1 MRPSGISFV
10 TNGSLV
16 NNSPRLASSPLSGCC
31 PQRAERRVQFKAE
44 IKRLLEEREAQLV
57 PPRIPVGA
65 ARLSG

>member
-1 MRPSGISFV
+1 MRPPGISFV
-10 TNGSLV
+10 ANGSLV
-16 NNSPRLASSPLSGCC
+16 NNSPRLASSLSGCC

-65 ARLSG
+65 PWLSG